1 VINKGIV
8 LAGGSGTRLH
18 PVTRA
23 VSKQLMPVYDK
34 PMIYFPL
41 TTLMLTGIRD
51 VLIITTPHDQAQFR
65 ALLGDGGQWGMR
77 IQYAVQPTPAGIAQ
91 AFLIGRDF
99 IAGEACTLILGDNI
113 FYANG
118 LQELLL
124 AAAVPTKGATLFG
137 YWVRDPSAYGVAEF
151 DAHERVI
158 SIEEKPKIPK
168 SHWAVTG
175 LYFYDQQ
182 VVEFAERL
190 KPSARGEL
198 EITDLNRLYLEH
210 SELRL
215 LKVGRGVAWLDTGTH
230 DSLLQASH
238 FIQTI
243 QARQG
248 LQIACPE
255 EIAFLKG
262 WIDGAQLKAL
272 AEPLQKTEYGEYL
285 LGLLSER

>member
-1 VINKGIV
+1 
-8 LAGGSGTRLH
+8 
-18 PVTRA
+18 
-23 VSKQLMPVYDK
+23 MPVYDK

-51 VLIITTPHDQAQFR
+51 VLIITTPHDQPQFR
-65 ALLGDGGQWGMR
+65 ALLGDGSQWGMS

-91 AFLIGRDF
+91 AFLIGQDF
-99 IAGEACTLILGDNI
+99 IAGDGCALILGDNI
-113 FYANG
+113 CYTNG

-124 AAAVPTKGATLFG
+124 AAAASSEGATLFG
-137 YWVRDPSAYGVAEF
+137 YWVRDASAYGVAEF
-151 DAHERVI
+151 DAQDRVI
-158 SIEEKPKIPK
+158 SLEEKPKHPK
-168 SHWAVTG
+168 SPWAVTG
-175 LYFYDQQ
+175 LYFYDKQ
-182 VVEFAERL
+182 VVDFAQRL
-190 KPSARGEL
+190 EPSARGEL

-215 LKVGRGVAWLDTGTH
+215 VKLGRGVAWLDTGTH
-230 DSLLQASH
+230 DSLLQASC

-262 WIDGAQLKAL
+262 WIDAAALRAL
-272 AEPLQKTEYGEYL
+272 AEPLWKTEYGQYL
-285 LGLLSER
+285 IALLSER

>member
-1 VINKGIV
+1 MIKKGIV

-51 VLIITTPHDQAQFR
+51 VLVITTPHDQAQFR
-65 ALLGDGGQWGMR
+65 ALLGDGSQWGMH
-77 IQYAVQPTPAGIAQ
+77 IQYAAQPTPAGIAQ

-99 IAGEACTLILGDNI
+99 IAGEACSLILGDNI

-124 AAAVPTKGATLFG
+124 GAAATTEGATLFG

-151 DAHERVI
+151 DAHDRVI
-158 SIEEKPKIPK
+158 SIEEKPQNPK

-190 KPSARGEL
+190 QPSARGEL

-210 SELRL
+210 STLRL
-215 LKVGRGVAWLDTGTH
+215 LKVGRGMAWLDTGTH

-262 WIDGAQLKAL
+262 WIDAAELEAL
-272 AEPLQKTEYGEYL
+272 AEALRKTEYGAYL
-285 LGLLSER
+285 FGLLRER

>member
-1 VINKGIV
+1 MISKGII

-51 VLIITTPHDQAQFR
+51 VLVITTPHDQAQFR
-65 ALLGDGGQWGMR
+65 ALLGNGSQWGMR
-77 IQYAVQPTPAGIAQ
+77 IQYAVQEKPAGIAQ

-124 AAAVPTKGATLFG
+124 AAAARVRGATLFG

-151 DAHERVI
+151 DAQDRVI
-158 SIEEKPKIPK
+158 SIEEKPSVPK
-168 SHWAVTG
+168 SPWAITG
-175 LYFYDQQ
+175 LYFYDEQ
-182 VVEFAERL
+182 VVQFAEQL
-190 KPSARGEL
+190 EPSLRGEL

-210 SELRL
+210 SEVRL
-215 LKVGRGVAWLDTGTH
+215 IKFGRGVAWLDTGTH

-255 EIAFLKG
+255 EIAYLKG
-262 WIDGAQLKAL
+262 WIDRAELQAL
-272 AEPLQKTEYGEYL
+272 AEPLHKTEYGAYL
-285 LGLLSER
+285 FGLLSER

>member
-1 VINKGIV
+1 MITKGIV

-51 VLIITTPHDQAQFR
+51 VLIITTPHDQPQFQ
-65 ALLGDGGQWGMR
+65 ALLGDGSQWGMSLR
-77 IQYAVQPTPAGIAQ
+77 YAVQPSPAGIAQ

-99 IAGEACTLILGDNI
+99 IAGEACALILGDNI

-118 LQELLL
+118 LQDLLL
-124 AAAVPTKGATLFG
+124 EAAASTEGATLFG
-137 YWVRDPSAYGVAEF
+137 YWVREPSAYGVVEF
-151 DAHERVI
+151 DAHDRVI
-158 SIEEKPKIPK
+158 SLEEKPQNPK
-168 SHWAVTG
+168 SNWAVTG
-175 LYFYDQQ
+175 LYFYDKE
-182 VVEFAERL
+182 VVKFAEQL
-190 KPSARGEL
+190 QPSARGEL
-198 EITDLNRLYLEH
+198 EITDLNRLYLEQ

-215 LKVGRGVAWLDTGTH
+215 LKFGRGAAWLDTGTH

-255 EIAFLKG
+255 EIAFVKR
-262 WIDGAQLKAL
+262 WIDANAL
-272 AEPLQKTEYGEYL
+272 RELAKPLQKTEYGQYL
-285 LGLLSER
+285 FGLLSER